1 MVICAITSVL
11 VPVLLWLMALQT
23 FFWSILVKMCT
34 HFCGVCTCRRGIAG
48 TQYGSSSFP
57 KQFYQFLL
65 PTAGCECSLCSAFY
79 TTLDVINLFIS
90 SHSGRSAV
98 VSHCGLSHAKWFC
111 IFRMTDID
119 CFFISVLVTWIPFW
133 MKYPFKLLAHVSL
146 DLSIFFLLTCSDS
159 LYILDMTI
167 TW

>member
-57 KQFYQFLL
+57 KQLYQFLL

-119 CFFISVLVTWIPFW
+119 CFFISVLVTWLQPS
-133 MKYPFKLLAHVSL
+133 VCSGSL
-146 DLSIFFLLTCSDS
+146 WDPQNPTGCSRTNV
-159 LYILDMTI
+159 DMEPAGSNSQEGPP
-167 TW
+167 